1 MSEPKSEYKVEVKNL
16 TKYFGDL
23 HVLNDISFNVRKG
36 EFICIVGP
44 TGCGKTTFLNLLTRI
59 YMPSKGDLLID
70 GESADPKK
78 HNLAFVF
85 QEPSSI
91 PWKTVEENLRFG
103 LELKK
108 LPKKEID
115 ERVENIIK
123 LMGLQNFRDAYPHQ
137 LSVSTEQRII
147 IGRAFAMNPDLLLM
161 DEPYGQMD
169 IKLRFYLEDEV
180 VRLWKET
187 GSTVLFIIP
196 SFVIAFDEREME
208 YVRELYDRGV
218 ANGVPGVR
226 IIDREEALR
235 LEPGLNP
242 KLIGALYA
250 PGSGII
256 NPWEYADAMA
266 ETAVRN
272 GVEVKLSSRV
282 TGIER
287 NEDHFVVTTSSG
299 SYEARYVINAGGAF
313 SAQVYELVG
322 GRGLKQTNFCGQYYV
337 LDKSQGGI
345 INSVVF
351 PCPDEHGFKGIL
363 VAPTVHGNLIVGPDA
378 YQVEDGDHVATVEPY
393 LSQVKSGGL
402 RSVPGIDFRQTIHE
416 YAGVRPNTQIPDFVI
431 EESPICP
438 HFINLAGIKSPGLSA
453 APAIALEGLRILSG
467 CGLELTEKETFIDR
481 RRRIKFRE
489 LSNAEKAAV
498 IAEDP
503 LYGRVICRC
512 ETVTEGEIVE
522 AIHRP
527 IVPRSID
534 AIKRRCNAGMG
545 RCQGGFCGPRVHEIL
560 ARELGVSPMDI
571 TMDEEGTWLLSS
583 PIKEVSVHDA

>member
-1 MSEPKSEYKVEVKNL
+1 M
-16 TKYFGDL
+16 
-23 HVLNDISFNVRKG
+23 
-36 EFICIVGP
+36 
-44 TGCGKTTFLNLLTRI
+44 
-59 YMPSKGDLLID
+59 
-70 GESADPKK
+70 
-78 HNLAFVF
+78 
-85 QEPSSI
+85 
-91 PWKTVEENLRFG
+91 
-103 LELKK
+103 
-108 LPKKEID
+108 
-115 ERVENIIK
+115 
-123 LMGLQNFRDAYPHQ
+123 
-137 LSVSTEQRII
+137 
-147 IGRAFAMNPDLLLM
+147 
-161 DEPYGQMD
+161 
-169 IKLRFYLEDEV
+169 
-180 VRLWKET
+180 
-187 GSTVLFIIP
+187 
-196 SFVIAFDEREME
+196 IAFDEREME

-256 NPWEYADAMA
+256 NPWEYAVAMA